1 MQLSTGGNS
10 PNSAYRYRV
19 VLIVTKINETF
30 LKVDGEDKGALHEL
44 SNFFT
49 FEVPGAKFMPSVKR
63 RQWDGKIRLLNNRN
77 NTLYVGLLPY
87 LKSFCDERDYDLQ
100 FDSDLELQQ
109 EFSFQEAVEFSQSIA
124 LPFEARKYQ
133 LEAFTHSVR
142 HNRSMV
148 LSPTGSGKS
157 LIIYLLA
164 RFYNEKTLII
174 VPTVSLV
181 RQLYSDFKDYGYNND
196 CKLIS
201 AGVDKQ
207 VIDEDITITTWQSI
221 YQMPKKWFDQFNVV
235 IGDEAHLFKA
245 KSLTSIMTKLSEC
258 KYRFGFTGTL
268 DGTETHK
275 LVLEGL
281 FGQVKSFVKTKQLI
295 DNDTLS
301 DLKIK
306 ILVLKYS
313 EQTRKIQK
321 GAKFH
326 DEMDFI
332 TQNDKRNKFISN
344 LTLSLEGNTL
354 VLFSFVEKH
363 GKILYDMV
371 NNKVSKDRRVFF
383 VFGGTDADTRES
395 IRAITEK
402 QSNAI
407 IIASYGTFSTGINIR
422 NLHNVV
428 FASPS
433 KSRIRNLQS
442 IGRGLRKGDSK
453 THCTLYDIADDL
465 QYNKNVNHTLKHLY
479 ERVKIYNEE
488 QFDYKIY
495 KIGLENSD

>member
-1 MQLSTGGNS
+1 M
-10 PNSAYRYRV
+10 YRV
-19 VLIVTKINETF
+19 VLLVTKINETF
-30 LKVDGEDKGALHEL
+30 LKIESEDRGALHEL

-63 RQWDGKIRLLNNRN
+63 RQWDGKIRLLNSRN
-77 NTLYVGLLPY
+77 NTMYVGLLPY
-87 LKSFCDERDYDLQ
+87 IRTFCDERDYDIE
-100 FDSDLELQQ
+100 FDSNLELQE
-109 EFSFQEAVEFSQSIA
+109 EFSFQEAAEFSGEIN
-124 LPFEARKYQ
+124 LPFEPRKYQ
-133 LEAFTHSVR
+133 LEAFTHCVR
-142 HNRSMV
+142 NNRSMI

-157 LIIYLLA
+157 LIIYLLSK
-164 RFYNEKTLII
+164 FYNEKTLVI

-181 RQLYSDFKDYGYNND
+181 RQMYSDFKDYGYKD
-196 CKLIS
+196 ECKLIS
-201 AGVDKQ
+201 AGVDKEF
-207 VIDEDITITTWQSI
+207 IDENITITTWQSI
-221 YQMPKKWFDQFNVV
+221 YKMPKKWFDQFNVV

-245 KSLTSIMTKLSEC
+245 KSLTTIMTRLSDC

-281 FGQVKSFVKTKQLI
+281 FGTVKSFVKTKQLI
-295 DNDTLS
+295 DGNTLS
-301 DLKIK
+301 DLEIK

-313 EQTRKIQK
+313 ELTRKAQK
-321 GAKFH
+321 EAKYH

-332 TQNDKRNKFISN
+332 TQNNKRNNFISN
-344 LTLSLEGNTL
+344 LTLSMEGNTL

-363 GKILYDMV
+363 GKILYDLV
-371 NNKVSKDRRVFF
+371 NSKVAKGRRVFF

-402 QSNAI
+402 ESNAI

-422 NLHNVV
+422 NLHNII

-442 IGRGLRKGDSK
+442 IGRGLRKSDSK
-453 THCTLYDIADDL
+453 TKCTLYDIADDL
-465 QYNKNVNHTLKHLY
+465 QYKKSINHTLRHLY

-488 QFDYKIY
+488 QFDYKMY
-495 KIGLENSD
+495 KIKLET

>member
-1 MQLSTGGNS
+1 MTNVRQEF
-10 PNSAYRYRV
+10 RV
-19 VLIVTKINETF
+19 VLKISKINETF
-30 LKVDGEDKGALHEL
+30 LKIESEDRGALHEL

-63 RQWDGKIRLLNNRN
+63 RQWDGKIRLLNSRN
-77 NTLYVGLLPY
+77 NTMYVGLLPY
-87 LKSFCDERDYDLQ
+87 IRTFCDERDYDLQ
-100 FDSDLELQQ
+100 YDSDLELQE
-109 EFSFQEAVEFSQSIA
+109 EFSFQEAVEFSQTLG

-142 HNRSMV
+142 HNRAMI

-157 LIIYLLA
+157 LIIYLLT
-164 RFYNEKTLII
+164 RFYSEKTLII

-181 RQLYSDFKDYGYNND
+181 RQLYSDFKDYGYKGE

-201 AGVDKQ
+201 AGVDKE

-221 YQMPKKWFDQFNVV
+221 YQMPKKWFDQFDVV
-235 IGDEAHLFKA
+235 VGDEAHLFKA
-245 KSLTSIMTKLSEC
+245 KSLTSIMTKLSGC

-268 DGTETHK
+268 DGSETHK
-275 LVLEGL
+275 LVLEGM
-281 FGQVKSFVKTKQLI
+281 FGQVQSFVKTKQLI
-295 DNDTLS
+295 EGDTLA

-313 EQTRKIQK
+313 EATRKAQK
-321 GAKFH
+321 EAKYH
-326 DEMDFI
+326 DEMDFV
-332 TQNDKRNKFISN
+332 TQNSKRNNFIAN
-344 LTLSLEGNTL
+344 LALSLEGNSL
-354 VLFSFVEKH
+354 ILFSFVEKH
-363 GKILYDMV
+363 GKILYDLV
-371 NNKVSKDRRVFF
+371 NNKIAKNRKLFF

-402 QSNAI
+402 ESNAI

-433 KSRIRNLQS
+433 KSRVRNLQS

-453 THCTLYDIADDL
+453 SQCTLYDIADDL
-465 QYNKNVNHTLKHLY
+465 QYKKSVNHTLRHLY

-488 QFDYKIY
+488 QFDYKMY
-495 KIGLENSD
+495 KIKLEN

>member
-1 MQLSTGGNS
+1 MLSTGGNS
-10 PNSAYRYRV
+10 QTSAYRELLV
-19 VLIVTKINETF
+19 IEKVNETY
-30 LKVDGEDKGALHEL
+30 LKVDCSRGIAQDL
-44 SNFFT
+44 SEFFS
-49 FEVPGAKFMPSVKR
+49 FFAPGYKFMPAFKR
-63 RQWDGKIRLLNNRN
+63 RQWDGRIRLFNNKN
-77 NTLYVGLLPY
+77 NTIYVGLLPY
-87 LKSFCDERDYDLQ
+87 IKSFCDERDYDLQ
-100 FDSDLELQQ
+100 YDSDLELQE
-109 EFSFQEAVEFSQSIA
+109 EFSFQEAVEFSQTLS

-142 HNRSMV
+142 HNRAMI

-157 LIIYLLA
+157 LIIYLLT
-164 RFYNEKTLII
+164 RFYSEKTLII

-181 RQLYSDFKDYGYNND
+181 RQLYSDFKDYGYKGE

-201 AGVDKQ
+201 AGVDKE

-221 YQMPKKWFDQFNVV
+221 YQMPKKWFDQFDVV
-235 IGDEAHLFKA
+235 VGDEAHLFKA
-245 KSLTSIMTKLSEC
+245 KSLTSIMTKLSGC

-268 DGTETHK
+268 DGSETHK
-275 LVLEGL
+275 LVLEGM
-281 FGQVKSFVKTKQLI
+281 FGQVQSFVKTKQLI
-295 DNDTLS
+295 EGDTLA

-313 EQTRKIQK
+313 EATRKAQK
-321 GAKFH
+321 EAKYH
-326 DEMDFI
+326 DEMDFV
-332 TQNDKRNKFISN
+332 TQNSKRNNFIAN
-344 LTLSLEGNTL
+344 LALSLEGNSL
-354 VLFSFVEKH
+354 ILFSFVEKH
-363 GKILYDMV
+363 GKILYDLV
-371 NNKVSKDRRVFF
+371 NNKIAKNRKLFF

-402 QSNAI
+402 ESNAI

-433 KSRIRNLQS
+433 KSRVRNLQS

-453 THCTLYDIADDL
+453 SQCTLYDIADDL
-465 QYNKNVNHTLKHLY
+465 QYKKSVNHTLRHLY

-488 QFDYKIY
+488 QFDYKMY
-495 KIGLENSD
+495 KIKLEN

>member
-1 MQLSTGGNS
+1 MLSTGGNS
-10 PNSAYRYRV
+10 HTSAYRELLV
-19 VLIVTKINETF
+19 VEKVNETY
-30 LKVDGEDKGALHEL
+30 LKVDCSRGIAQEL
-44 SNFFT
+44 NEFFS
-49 FEVPGAKFMPSVKR
+49 FFAPGYKFMPAFKR
-63 RQWDGKIRLLNNRN
+63 RQWDGRIRLFNSRN
-77 NTLYVGLLPY
+77 NGLYVGLLQY
-87 LKSFCDERDYDLQ
+87 LKSFCDERDYDLE
-100 FDSDLELQQ
+100 FDSDLELQE
-109 EFSFQEAVEFSQSIA
+109 EFSFQEAAEFSQTLA
-124 LPFEARKYQ
+124 LPFEPRKYQ

-142 HNRSMV
+142 HNRSMI

-157 LIIYLLA
+157 LIIYLLS
-164 RFYNEKTLII
+164 RFYNEKTLIV

-181 RQLYSDFKDYGYNND
+181 RQMYSDFKDYGYKND

-201 AGVDKQ
+201 AGVDKE
-207 VIDEDITITTWQSI
+207 VIDEDVTITTWQSI
-221 YQMPKKWFDQFNVV
+221 YKMPKKWFDQFNVV

-245 KSLTSIMTKLSEC
+245 KSLTTIMTRLSDC

-281 FGQVKSFVKTKQLI
+281 FGQVQSFVKTKQLI
-295 DNDTLS
+295 DGDTLA

-306 ILVLKYS
+306 ILVLKYN
-313 EQTRKIQK
+313 EATKK
-321 GAKFH
+321 AHKEDKFH

-332 TQNDKRNKFISN
+332 TQNSKRNNFISN
-344 LTLSLEGNTL
+344 LTLSLEGNSL

-363 GKILYDMV
+363 GKVLYDLV
-371 NNKVSKDRRVFF
+371 NNKVAKNRKVFF

-402 QSNAI
+402 ENNAI

-422 NLHNVV
+422 NLHNIV

-442 IGRGLRKGDSK
+442 IGRGLRKSDSK
-453 THCTLYDIADDL
+453 SQCTLYDIADDL
-465 QYNKNVNHTLKHLY
+465 QYKKSVNHTLRHLY

-488 QFDYKIY
+488 QFDYKMY
-495 KIGLENSD
+495 KIRLESD

>member
-1 MQLSTGGNS
+1 MLSTGGNS
-10 PNSAYRYRV
+10 QTSAYRELLV
-19 VLIVTKINETF
+19 IEKVNETY
-30 LKVDGEDKGALHEL
+30 LKVDCSRGIAQDL
-44 SNFFT
+44 SEFFS
-49 FEVPGAKFMPSVKR
+49 FFAPGYKFMPAFKR
-63 RQWDGKIRLLNNRN
+63 RQWDGRIRLFNNKN
-77 NTLYVGLLPY
+77 NTIYVGLLPY
-87 LKSFCDERDYDLQ
+87 IKSFCDERDYDLQ
-100 FDSDLELQQ
+100 YDSDLELQE
-109 EFSFQEAVEFSQSIA
+109 EFSFQEAVEFSQTLG

-142 HNRSMV
+142 HNRSMI

-157 LIIYLLA
+157 LIIYLLT
-164 RFYNEKTLII
+164 RFYSEKTLII

-181 RQLYSDFKDYGYNND
+181 RQLYSDFKDYGFKGE

-201 AGVDKQ
+201 AGVDKE

-221 YQMPKKWFDQFNVV
+221 YQMPKKWFDQFDVV
-235 IGDEAHLFKA
+235 VGDEAHLFKA
-245 KSLTSIMTKLSEC
+245 KSLTSIMTKLSGC

-268 DGTETHK
+268 DGSETHK
-275 LVLEGL
+275 LVLEGM
-281 FGQVKSFVKTKQLI
+281 FGQVQSFVKTKQLI
-295 DNDTLS
+295 EGDTLA

-313 EQTRKIQK
+313 EATRKAQK
-321 GAKFH
+321 EAKYH
-326 DEMDFI
+326 DEMDFV
-332 TQNDKRNKFISN
+332 TQNSKRNNFIAN
-344 LTLSLEGNTL
+344 LALSLEGNSL
-354 VLFSFVEKH
+354 ILFSFVEKH
-363 GKILYDMV
+363 GKILYDLV
-371 NNKVSKDRRVFF
+371 NNKIAKNRKLFF

-402 QSNAI
+402 ESNAI

-433 KSRIRNLQS
+433 KSRVRNLQS

-453 THCTLYDIADDL
+453 SQCTLYDIADDL
-465 QYNKNVNHTLKHLY
+465 QYKKSVNHTLRHLY

-488 QFDYKIY
+488 QFDYKMY
-495 KIGLENSD
+495 KIKLEN

>member
-10 PNSAYRYRV
+10 PSSAYRELLV
-19 VLIVTKINETF
+19 IEKVNETF
-30 LKVDGEDKGALHEL
+30 LKVNCNQGIAQEL
-44 SNFFT
+44 NEFFS
-49 FEVPGAKFMPSVKR
+49 FFANGYKFMPAFKR
-63 RQWDGKIRLLNNRN
+63 RQWDGRIRLFNNRN
-77 NTLYVGLLPY
+77 NGLYVGLLPY
-87 LKSFCDERDYDLQ
+87 LKSFCDERDYDIE
-100 FDSDLELQQ
+100 FDSNLELQE
-109 EFSFQEAVEFSQSIA
+109 EFSFQEAAEFSSEIN
-124 LPFEARKYQ
+124 LPFEPRKYQ
-133 LEAFTHSVR
+133 LEAFTHCVR
-142 HNRSMV
+142 NNRSMI

-157 LIIYLLA
+157 LIIYLLS
-164 RFYNEKTLII
+164 RFYNEKTLVV

-181 RQLYSDFKDYGYNND
+181 RQMATDFYDYGYKEE

-201 AGVDKQ
+201 AGVDKE
-207 VIDEDITITTWQSI
+207 VIDENITITTWQSI
-221 YQMPKKWFDQFNVV
+221 YKMPKKWFDQFNVV

-245 KSLTSIMTKLSEC
+245 KSLTTIMTRLSDC

-281 FGQVKSFVKTKQLI
+281 FGTVKSFVKTKQLI
-295 DNDTLS
+295 DGNTLS
-301 DLKIK
+301 DLEIK

-313 EQTRKIQK
+313 EQTRKAHK
-321 GAKFH
+321 EAKYH

-332 TQNDKRNKFISN
+332 TQNNKRNNFISN
-344 LTLSLEGNTL
+344 LALSLEGNSL

-363 GKILYDMV
+363 GKILYDLV
-371 NNKVSKDRRVFF
+371 NSKVAKGRRVFF

-402 QSNAI
+402 ESNAI

-422 NLHNVV
+422 NLHNIV

-442 IGRGLRKGDSK
+442 IGRGLRKSDSK
-453 THCTLYDIADDL
+453 AICTLYDIADDL
-465 QYNKNVNHTLKHLY
+465 QYKKSINHTLRHLY

-488 QFDYKIY
+488 QFDYKMY
-495 KIGLENSD
+495 KIKLET